1 MQFRRPA
8 TFRVGIILVAAL
20 LLPLPM
26 FANDSQFD
34 ALAARIAKE
43 INSLSPR
50 LVAVVDF
57 RPPYGSNALQ
67 GHFFSWM
74 LSNALQEQK
83 KKKFSVADHPRFD
96 ADLTKLG
103 VKAAALVPGDSLNA
117 AAPNIGADVLITG
130 SIEKRGNS
138 YLLQLTPVR
147 VKDAKVL
154 PAIDASIAA
163 NEFLDSMSEPMS
175 SDAVSLSGK
184 RRGEYTLPAC
194 VYCPN
199 PSYSDPARKNRIQGV
214 GMFNVLISP
223 EGNPQQIQPL
233 SLLGYGL
240 DEQAYDA
247 LKKWKFKPVTAK
259 DSGTAVPVIVP
270 VEVSFRLY

>member
-1 MQFRRPA
+1 MQFSCTA
-8 TFRVGIILVAAL
+8 SFRAAAILVAAL
-20 LLPLPM
+20 LFPLQI
-26 FANDSQFD
+26 FADDSQFD
-34 ALAARIAKE
+34 ALASRIAKE

-57 RPPYGSNALQ
+57 RPSYGSNAPQ

-74 LSNALQEQK
+74 LSNALQEQR
-83 KKKFSVADHPRFD
+83 KKKFNVADHPRFD

-103 VKAAALVPGDSLNA
+103 VKADSLVPGDSLNA
-117 AAPNIGADVLITG
+117 AAPHIGADMLITG
-130 SIEKRGNS
+130 SIEKRGNA
-138 YLLQLTPVR
+138 YVLQLTPVR
-147 VKDAKVL
+147 VKDSKAL
-154 PAIDASIAA
+154 PAIEASLRS

-175 SDAVSLSGK
+175 PDAVSLSGK
-184 RRGEYTLPAC
+184 KRGEYSFPAC

-199 PSYSDPARKNRIQGV
+199 PSFSDSARKNRIQGV

>member
-1 MQFRRPA
+1 MQFRRIAP
-8 TFRVGIILVAAL
+8 FRVGIILVAAL

-26 FANDSQFD
+26 FADDSQFD

-57 RPPYGSNALQ
+57 RPPYGSNAPQ

-163 NEFLDSMSEPMS
+163 NEFLDSMYEPMS
-175 SDAVSLSGK
+175 SDVVSLSGK
-184 RRGEYTLPAC
+184 KRGEYTLPAC

-214 GMFNVLISP
+214 GMFSVLISP